1 MKAGNME
8 DELKKEAPEL
18 YKMRGQN
25 DGFKTP
31 DDYFDSFEDRI
42 FARMES
48 AGIQRNTL
56 QAPVKRTARR
66 VTMPQMLMAAAA
78 VMSLLLAAVWFF
90 KPTPAIEH
98 PLASVELSEEEIE
111 TYLLENVQDF
121 EAEQLA
127 MLPDEEEQESIQPA
141 TKTPNK
147 KSDDPLE
154 DLSPEDVEHL
164 LNDMTEE
171 ELEEIL

>member
-1 MKAGNME
+1 MKAVNME

-18 YKMRGQN
+18 HEMRRHN
-25 DGFKTP
+25 DGFKLP
-31 DDYFDSFEDRI
+31 DDYFGSFEDRVFGRI
-42 FARMES
+42 ES
-48 AGIQRNTL
+48 AGIQRNAAQ
-56 QAPVKRTARR
+56 QAVKRTARR
-66 VTMPQMLMAAAA
+66 VSMPHMLLAAAA
-78 VMSLLLAAVWFF
+78 VITLLLAAVWFF
-90 KPTPAIEH
+90 KPTPAIEQ
-98 PLASVELSEEEIE
+98 PVASVELSEEEIE

-127 MLPDEEEQESIQPA
+127 MLPDEEEQETTQPA
-141 TKTPNK
+141 TKTPDK

-154 DLSPEDVEHL
+154 DISPEDVEHI